1 MIPVV
6 ILLALCLTTTLS
18 LSPVRPGGRS
28 RPQIF
33 RLSLSSKGRSND
45 PSAELTNTLA
55 RLDEQWKI
63 QQKSQP
69 RSRWTTLILPK
80 DDDDKKSFEAPAY
93 SPVTLGQDFCYLLEP
108 PNNSVPSCLIVF
120 TGGAGLGTYP
130 QIAYN
135 EFLVRLS
142 NRLNA
147 AVITAPYQVGL
158 DHFALAKSSGDITRR
173 AILHCQDDPARQYST
188 TIPTFSLSHSLGSK
202 LSCIY
207 VTATEQN
214 YDGIGYISFNN
225 FSFGATIG
233 MAKEFAEVL
242 RNSAGYDDRVSGIP
256 SEAIN
261 TLFNFA
267 EMAISAV
274 GIDFSPSQNDMDR
287 LMRLKYGDE
296 QRRKTRF
303 FSFDDDA
310 LENTQDAIAACGD
323 IPTVSGLPGT
333 HLTPV
338 YFKLGLDDLELPD
351 DAKDAARDAMGGF
364 RNISFGSNEELE
376 LLVSEVCNWIKGQ
389 EPSRRPKWKTDQP
402 QLAGQNTSTENTG
415 TTTK

>member
-1 MIPVV
+1 MISIV
-6 ILLALCLTTTLS
+6 IFVAIYFTSVLS
-18 LSPVRPGGRS
+18 LAPVLPRRSNRS
-28 RPQIF
+28 RTL
-33 RLSLSSKGRSND
+33 RLFSSSAGSVND
-45 PSAELTNTLA
+45 PSVELTNTLA
-55 RLDEQWKI
+55 RLDQQWKM

-69 RSRWTTLILPK
+69 RSRWTTIVLSK
-80 DDDDKKSFEAPAY
+80 EDEGKKSFEEP
-93 SPVTLGQDFCYLLEP
+93 SFSTVTSGQDYCYLLEP

-135 EFLVRLS
+135 EFLLRLS

-158 DHFALAKSSGDITRR
+158 DHFALAKNTGDITRR
-173 AILHCQDDPARQYST
+173 AILHCQDDPSRQYSAN
-188 TIPTFSLSHSLGSK
+188 IPAFSLSHSLGSK
-202 LSCIY
+202 LACIY

-214 YDGIGYISFNN
+214 YNGIGYISFNN

-233 MAKEFAEVL
+233 MAKEFAEVIQ
-242 RNSAGYDDRVSGIP
+242 NSAGYDNRVSGI
-256 SEAIN
+256 SSDAIN

-296 QRRKTRF
+296 QRFKTRF
-303 FSFDDDA
+303 FSFDNDI
-310 LENTQDAIAACGD
+310 LENTQEAVAACGD

-338 YFKLGLDDLELPD
+338 YFKLGIEDLELPD
-351 DAKDAARDAMGGF
+351 DAKEVARDAMGGF
-364 RNISFGSNEELE
+364 RNISFGNNEELE
-376 LLVSEVCNWIKGQ
+376 LLVSEVCNWILGQ
-389 EPSRRPKWKTDQP
+389 GPTRQP
-402 QLAGQNTSTENTG
+402 IWRKEQPLIAGQ
-415 TTTK
+415 TTVS

>member
-1 MIPVV
+1 MLRRT
-6 ILLALCLTTTLS
+6 ILIAINFTTVLS
-18 LSPVRPGGRS
+18 LASLHPRRS
-28 RPQIF
+28 NRLQIT
-33 RLSLSSKGRSND
+33 RLFAGKSND
-45 PSAELTNTLA
+45 PSAELTSTLA
-55 RLDEQWKI
+55 LLDHQWKI

-80 DDDDKKSFEAPAY
+80 DDEGKESFEAPPF
-93 SPVTLGQDFCYLLEP
+93 SPVALGQDFCYLLEP

-120 TGGAGLGTYP
+120 TGGAGLGSYP

-135 EFLVRLS
+135 EFLVRVS

-158 DHFALAKSSGDITRR
+158 DHFTIAKNTGDITRR
-173 AILHCQDDPARQYST
+173 AILYCQDDPSRQYKA

-207 VTATEQN
+207 ITATEQN

-225 FSFGATIG
+225 FSFGATVG
-233 MAKEFAEVL
+233 MAKEFASVI
-242 RNSAGYDDRVSGIP
+242 RSTSGYDDQFSGIP
-256 SEAIN
+256 SDAIN
-261 TLFNFA
+261 SLINFA

-287 LMRLKYGDE
+287 LMRLKYGND

-303 FSFDDDA
+303 FSFDDDI
-310 LENTQDAIAACGD
+310 LENTKEAVAACGN

-338 YFKLGLDDLELPD
+338 YFKLGLEDLELPN
-351 DAKDAARDAMGGF
+351 DAKEVARDAMGGF
-364 RNISFGSNEELE
+364 RNISFGNDEELE
-376 LLVSEVCNWIKGQ
+376 FLTSEVCKWILGEEPTRQPNWKQEQPLLTGQ
-389 EPSRRPKWKTDQP
+389 STSADGTESR
-402 QLAGQNTSTENTG
+402 
-415 TTTK
+415 